1 MATSSDAAESLSGS
15 CRNLLAPED
24 FYFNTSTGTW
34 QTTNGTSSVDFSF
47 RFKNQYHTLK
57 VTPSSSSQVTLQH
70 EQIQLPSSYKNDFI
84 TFYGHIYCESKVTVT
99 VTVTSSYGDSSS
111 VTTVLNALTW
121 GIVRGPEIVV
131 PPTEG
136 NTGFTTTIQI
146 VNHNNS
152 AIYLAHPVLTNT
164 YAIRNNLFLRMCM
177 ERMPVFFI
185 EKDSEQSSPNFPML
199 RLMDVGLAYAGKAV
213 DELDSFPYL
222 DIAGGYDA
230 TDNSTKSSL
239 VEPQVANK
247 EFLPW
252 LAQIVGTKL
261 SQSAGGSTP
270 WGNFPTTWGTFLTAV
285 DDAGVDDDTTTW
297 EEIETYDT
305 SDNNFVQGRRD
316 QITTARIGHNAGTK
330 TAIIDSAQTVLTGT
344 KTINYIVDPIANPW
358 TITLETLT
366 SETPGGVVLEDSE
379 TIINAVE
386 KSRPMGF
393 TIQHICKDSFTP
405 VTYFEVAPAS
415 QEVTRIWSSDGSLV
429 EAGANH
435 IIHASETQSDGKIV
449 ICGQFNTFNNINVN
463 YLTRLNSDGSLDTAF
478 DTATGT
484 GFSFVV
490 YNTKIQSDGKIVAGG
505 LFTTFNG
512 TTVNYLTRLN
522 SDGTLDTAFD
532 TATGTG
538 FNNVVYDIQIQPDG
552 KIVACGLFTT
562 FNGTTVNRIARLN
575 SDGSLDTAFDTA
587 TGTGFNGTLWA
598 IGIQSDGKI
607 LIGGEFST
615 YNGVSTNRNGLVR
628 LNSDGSLD
636 TAFATAIGTGT
647 RQSGGNVF
655 PVYDIEIQSDN
666 KILIGGDFITFNN
679 TAVNKIVRLNSD
691 GTLDTSFTTNTGLS
705 VSYGDIETIGI
716 QSDGKIVLGGT
727 FEGFNSTAL
736 NWLIRLNGDG
746 SLDTSFIGNGTPNST
761 LRSVKIQSDGK
772 ILISGLFTAIGTTAT
787 DFMARLN
794 SDGSLDT
801 AFTVQNNGLLT
812 AADGTA
818 IGTGAQN
825 TVDIIDDNPA
835 ATASSNASKYC
846 ANLVY
851 GGYSDWFL
859 PSKDELAQLRIQRDA
874 IGDLQTA
881 EYWTSTEYLNAWYLA
896 WAQRIDT
903 GVQASR
909 GKSSQTAYVRPV
921 RSFISYRTYAIGSTG
936 PAGGKIFIVQP

>member
-15 CRNLLAPED
+15 CRNLLDPED

-57 VTPSSSSQVTLQH
+57 ATPSSSSQVTLQH
-70 EQIQLPSSYKNDFI
+70 GQIQLPSLYKNDFI

-121 GIVRGPEIVV
+121 GIVRGPEIQV

-185 EKDSEQSSPNFPML
+185 EKDSEQTAPNFPML

-222 DIAGGYDA
+222 DIASGYDA

-270 WGNFPTTWGTFLTAV
+270 WGNLPTTWASFVSLIDTGDANATA
-285 DDAGVDDDTTTW
+285 DW
-297 EEIETYDT
+297 EEIETYNT

-330 TAIIDSAQTVLTGT
+330 TAIIDSTETVLTGT
-344 KTINYIVDPIANPW
+344 KTVNYIVDPIANPW

-366 SETPGGVVLEDSE
+366 SETPGGVHDEDSE
-379 TIINAVE
+379 TVINAVE

-393 TIQHICKDSFTP
+393 TIQHICTDSFTP
-405 VTYFEVAPAS
+405 ITYFEVAPAS
-415 QEVTRIWSSDGSLV
+415 QEVTRLWSEDSFGT
-429 EAGANH
+429 GANSTVNA
-435 IIHASETQSDGKIV
+435 IAFQSDGKIV
-449 ICGQFNTFNNINVN
+449 IGGFFSSWNGTTVGRIV
-463 YLTRLNSDGSLDTAF
+463 RLNSDGARDTAF
-478 DTATGT
+478 SNNIGT
-484 GFSFVV
+484 GGNSEPLAIA
-490 YNTKIQSDGKIVAGG
+490 IQSDGKIVIGG
-505 LFTTFNG
+505 FFTSWNG
-512 TTVNYLTRLN
+512 TT
-522 SDGTLDTAFD
+522 
-532 TATGTG
+532 
-538 FNNVVYDIQIQPDG
+538 
-552 KIVACGLFTT
+552 GL
-562 FNGTTVNRIARLN
+562 GR
-575 SDGSLDTAFDTA
+575 
-587 TGTGFNGTLWA
+587 
-598 IGIQSDGKI
+598 
-607 LIGGEFST
+607 
-615 YNGVSTNRNGLVR
+615 
-628 LNSDGSLD
+628 
-636 TAFATAIGTGT
+636 
-647 RQSGGNVF
+647 
-655 PVYDIEIQSDN
+655 
-666 KILIGGDFITFNN
+666 
-679 TAVNKIVRLNSD
+679 IVRLNSD
-691 GTLDTSFTTNTGLS
+691 GTRDTAFTTNTGTGGIS
-705 VSYGDIETIGI
+705 VVRSIAI
-716 QSDGKIVLGGT
+716 QSDGKIVVGGQFISWNGTTVNRIVRLNSDGTRDTAFTTNTGTGANSTVNAIAVQSDGKILLGGDFT
-727 FEGFNSTAL
+727 SWNGVTVNT
-736 NWLIRLNGDG
+736 IVRLNSDG
-746 SLDTSFIGNGTPNST
+746 TRDTAFTTNVGTGTNGIIISL
-761 LRSVKIQSDGK
+761 VIQSDGK
-772 ILISGLFTAIGTTAT
+772 IVVGGNFDSWNGTTVGYIV
-787 DFMARLN
+787 RLN
-794 SDGSLDT
+794 SDGTRDT
-801 AFTVQNNGLLT
+801 AFTTNNGTGGDSVVRTIAIQSDGKIVVSGDFTSWNGVTVNTIVRLNSDGTRDT
-812 AADGTA
+812 AFTTNVGTGGNDYVFSTAVQSDGKILVGGEFTSWNGTTVGRIVRLNDNGSVQGQTDADATA

-825 TVDIIDDNPA
+825 TIDIIADTGGVA
-835 ATASSNASKYC
+835 ATNASAYC
-846 ANLVY
+846 ADLVY

-881 EYWTSTEYLNAWYLA
+881 EYWTSTEYLNGWGMA

-909 GKSSQTAYVRPV
+909 NKSSQTAYVRPV
-921 RSFISYRTYAIGSTG
+921 RSFSGYRAYAIGSTG

>member
-15 CRNLLAPED
+15 CRNLLDPED

-84 TFYGHIYCESKVTVT
+84 TFYGRIYCESKVTAT

-185 EKDSEQSSPNFPML
+185 EKDSEQTAPNFPML

-222 DIAGGYDA
+222 DIDGGYDA

-270 WGNFPTTWGTFLTAV
+270 WGNLPTTWASFVSLIDDPADGNATA
-285 DDAGVDDDTTTW
+285 DWD
-297 EEIETYDT
+297 EIESYDT

-330 TAIIDSAQTVLTGT
+330 TAIIESAQTVLTGT
-344 KTINYIVDPIANPW
+344 KTVNYIVDPIVNPW
-358 TITLETLT
+358 TITLETYT

-379 TIINAVE
+379 TVINAVE

-393 TIQHICKDSFTP
+393 TIQHICKEFFTP
-405 VTYFEVAPAS
+405 ITCFEVAPAS
-415 QEVTRIWSSDGSLV
+415 QEVTRLWAPSSGVV
-429 EAGANH
+429 EAGANLVVY
-435 IIHASETQSDGKIV
+435 ITKTQSDGRILV
-449 ICGQFNTFNNINVN
+449 GGGFTSFNNIIVN
-463 YLTRLNSDGSLDTAF
+463 CLIRLNSDGSLDNSFT
-478 DTATGT
+478 TGT
-484 GFSFVV
+484 GFSHSVSYIAIQSDGKILVGGSFTTFNGTTVGRIVRLNSDGTLDTTFTTNTGTGFNGVV
-490 YNTKIQSDGKIVAGG
+490 EAIEIQSDGKIVVGG
-505 LFTTFNG
+505 QFTTFNG

-522 SDGTLDTAFD
+522 SNGSLDTDFD
-532 TATGTG
+532 TATGAG
-538 FNNVVYDIQIQPDG
+538 FNYIVSAIKIQSDG
-552 KIVACGLFTT
+552 KIVVGGYFTT
-562 FNGTTVNRIARLN
+562 FDGTTTRYLTRLNSGGSLDTDFVAAAGTGFINTVFVIQIQSDGKILVGGGITSFNGTTVNRIARLN
-575 SDGSLDTAFDTA
+575 SDGSLDTAFTTNA
-587 TGTGFNGTLWA
+587 GTGFTATL
-598 IGIQSDGKI
+598 G
-607 LIGGEFST
+607 
-615 YNGVSTNRNGLVR
+615 
-628 LNSDGSLD
+628 
-636 TAFATAIGTGT
+636 
-647 RQSGGNVF
+647 
-655 PVYDIEIQSDN
+655 VYDM
-666 KILIGGDFITFNN
+666 
-679 TAVNKIVRLNSD
+679 
-691 GTLDTSFTTNTGLS
+691 
-705 VSYGDIETIGI
+705 GI
-716 QSDGKIVLGGT
+716 QSDGKIVVGGNFT
-727 FEGFNSTAL
+727 AFNDTTANNL
-736 NWLIRLNGDG
+736 VRLNSNG
-746 SLDTSFIGNGTPNST
+746 SLDTSFIGNGTPSAG
-761 LRSVKIQSDGK
+761 VQGVEIQSSGK
-772 ILISGLFTAIGTTAT
+772 IIIGGTFVTIGTTIT
-787 DFMARLN
+787 DFIARLN
-794 SDGSLDT
+794 SDGSLDE
-801 AFTVQNNGLLT
+801 AFIVANTGGLT
-812 AADGTA
+812 AADGVA

-825 TVDIIDDNPA
+825 TIDIIAD
-835 ATASSNASKYC
+835 TGGVASTNASAYC
-846 ANLVY
+846 ADLVY

-859 PSKDELAQLRIQRDA
+859 PSKDEFAQLRIQREA
-874 IGDLQTA
+874 IGDLQTGA
-881 EYWTSTEYLNAWYLA
+881 YWTSTEYLNSSSLA
-896 WAQRIDT
+896 WTQRIDT
-903 GVQASR
+903 GSLN
-909 GKSSQTAYVRPV
+909 GQTKTTNAFVRPV
-921 RSFISYRTYAIGSTG
+921 RSFLAYRSYTVGDTG
-936 PAGGKIFIVQP
+936 PSGGKIFIVQA